1 MSLFYVAISMK
12 GEWKKQDENE
22 RIMQKKRMLAKYRIC
37 AFYFVHDLCTNT
49 FSNVLSYVLLHCTA
63 PKCLPGIFVNWDNK
77 PFFLFSFLKPVT
89 SSWKLWIFFI

>member
-37 AFYFVHDLCTNT
+37 DFYFVHDLCTIT

-63 PKCLPGIFVNWDNK
+63 KMSAWYHCELRQKTFL
-77 PFFLFSFLKPVT
+77 LFSFLKPVT
-89 SSWKLWIFFI
+89 SS